1 MRESENLHTVK
12 IIILTGSSLRKEL
25 NRSETFNLAKMCNP
39 YRGMTPKWAACDN
52 EMAHEV
58 ISRPELVCWFW
69 GTNSDYYY
77 YYYSSYYSDC

>member
-58 ISRPELVCWFW
+58 IWQQQTRACLLVLGDEL
-69 GTNSDYYY
+69 GLLLLLLQ
-77 YYYSSYYSDC
+77 